1 MYREIVHLCLQHKQ
15 YDPLG
20 VVLLFRLSR
29 IAATAKDLVLDQ
41 MTNKTSPPLFC
52 GLASTCQ
59 RSNRLGCYLSGL
71 SLHLSPLGSDFFE
84 LLESLHCYTMSKFT
98 IV

>member
-1 MYREIVHLCLQHKQ
+1 MPDSLVIYPFNKRSVRGRVYREIVHLCLQHKQ
-15 YDPLG
+15 HDPLG

-52 GLASTCQ
+52 GLA
-59 RSNRLGCYLSGL
+59 
-71 SLHLSPLGSDFFE
+71 
-84 LLESLHCYTMSKFT
+84 
-98 IV
+98 